1 VLATRSTCWPNPIGI
16 TVAEILKIEGNRIK
30 VIGLD
35 ALNGMPILN
44 IKPYEEHFD
53 SSVGIEREPGIEWTI
68 ETDECDFLETK
79 KYYVSETLTHSA
91 VRLISQQLCKYFP
104 ERIMSLL
111 SEIQAD
117 ALDSKVDVTD
127 LLRKCLVLAT
137 RLGNDDFQRWVS
149 QELNGYQDNSDLPLY
164 RVIET
169 NSYGQFTNGYSMLQ
183 NYSIPSFTIP
193 EEYLEATTMRLMQP
207 ISSLAHMVKNAKEDT
222 LQFPWSV
229 DLIAIM
235 RDRVYEGFSC
245 LAAFNVVS
253 VSRIA
258 GIIDTVRNRIL
269 EFVLKIENE
278 APDAGEALPGAQPIP
293 FETVQ
298 QLFKIYVLGD
308 VGNLALGGS
317 DVTQFMHQDV
327 YKGDLESLKKYLLDL
342 GFDLEGSDLEEL
354 EGALEND
361 KIDGTQKNIGSRT
374 KEWIDKMKSKVST
387 GAGAVGVSVATEL
400 ISKGIEMYLGLHS
413 S

>member
-1 VLATRSTCWPNPIGI
+1 
-16 TVAEILKIEGNRIK
+16 
-30 VIGLD
+30 
-35 ALNGMPILN
+35 
-44 IKPYEEHFD
+44 
-53 SSVGIEREPGIEWTI
+53 
-68 ETDECDFLETK
+68 
-79 KYYVSETLTHSA
+79 
-91 VRLISQQLCKYFP
+91 
-104 ERIMSLL
+104 MSLL
-111 SEIQAD
+111 REIQAT
-117 ALDSKVDVTD
+117 ALDSKVDITD

-137 RLGNDDFQRWVS
+137 RLENDDFQRWVS

-169 NSYGQFTNGYSMLQ
+169 NSYGHFTNGYRMLQ
-183 NYSIPSFTIP
+183 NHSIPSYTIP
-193 EEYLEATTMRLMQP
+193 EEYLEATTVRLMQS

-222 LQFPWSV
+222 LQFSWSV

-258 GIIDTVRNRIL
+258 GIINTVRNRIL
-269 EFVLKIENE
+269 EFVLKIEKE

-293 FETVQ
+293 LETVQ

-342 GFDLEGSDLEEL
+342 GFDLEGSDLKEL
-354 EGALEND
+354 ESALEND
-361 KIDGTQKNIGSRT
+361 KI
-374 KEWIDKMKSKVST
+374 
-387 GAGAVGVSVATEL
+387 
-400 ISKGIEMYLGLHS
+400 
-413 S
+413 

>member
-1 VLATRSTCWPNPIGI
+1 
-16 TVAEILKIEGNRIK
+16 
-30 VIGLD
+30 
-35 ALNGMPILN
+35 M
-44 IKPYEEHFD
+44 
-53 SSVGIEREPGIEWTI
+53 
-68 ETDECDFLETK
+68 
-79 KYYVSETLTHSA
+79 
-91 VRLISQQLCKYFP
+91 
-104 ERIMSLL
+104 
-111 SEIQAD
+111 
-117 ALDSKVDVTD
+117 
-127 LLRKCLVLAT
+127 VLAT
-137 RLGNDDFQRWVS
+137 RLGNDDFQRWIS
-149 QELNGYQDNSDLPLY
+149 HELNGYQDNNDLPLY
-164 RVIET
+164 RVIGT
-169 NSYGQFTNGYSMLQ
+169 NSYGHFTDGYRMLQ

-193 EEYLEATTMRLMQP
+193 EEHLEAATTVRLMQP

-222 LQFPWSV
+222 LQFSWSV
-229 DLIAIM
+229 DLVAIM

-269 EFVLKIENE
+269 EFVLKIEKE

-293 FETVQ
+293 LETVQ

-317 DVTQFMHQDV
+317 GVTQFMHQDV

-342 GFDLEGSDLEEL
+342 GIDLEGSDLKEL
-354 EGALEND
+354 ESALEND
-361 KIDGTQKNIGSRT
+361 KMVGTQKNIGSCT

-387 GAGAVGVSVATEL
+387 GTGAVGVSVATEL